1 MLQTADLYFRVFVSK
16 FSPPFTHTTIKLD
29 MLRIGLTGGIGSG
42 KSTVAKIF
50 ASLGIPVYYSDEE
63 NKRLMNEDESVK
75 SAILQH
81 FGADSYKEGKLDR
94 RYIASQV
101 FGNKEKLELLNSIT
115 HPAVIRHAA
124 QWMKRQEELYS
135 DTVPYAIKEAA
146 LIFESGSDKGLDLI
160 IGVWSPEQLR
170 IHRVMERDGVSK
182 EEVLRRMEG
191 QMDEDEKMKRCDF
204 LIHNDEQSLVTPQV
218 IALHERFVERNK
230 KKKK

>member
-1 MLQTADLYFRVFVSK
+1 
-16 FSPPFTHTTIKLD
+16 

-50 ASLGIPVYYSDEE
+50 ASLDIPVYYSDEE

-94 RYIASQV
+94 KYVASQV

-115 HPAVIRHAA
+115 HPAVIRHAE
-124 QWMKRQEELYS
+124 QWMKKQQELYG
-135 DTVPYAIKEAA
+135 DTIPYVIKEAA
-146 LIFESGSDKGLDLI
+146 LIFESGSDKGLDLV
-160 IGVWSPEQLR
+160 IGVWSPKPLR
-170 IHRVMERDGVSK
+170 IRRVMERDGVSN

-191 QMDEDEKMKRCDF
+191 QMDEEEKMKRCNF
-204 LIHNDEQSLVTPQV
+204 VILNDEESLVTPQV
-218 IALHERFVERNK
+218 VALHERFIERNK
-230 KKKK
+230 KKGVVNGER

>member
-1 MLQTADLYFRVFVSK
+1 
-16 FSPPFTHTTIKLD
+16 

-50 ASLGIPVYYSDEE
+50 ASLGIPIYYADEE

-115 HPAVIRHAA
+115 HPAVIRHAE
-124 QWMKRQEELYS
+124 QWMKQKEELYR
-135 DTVPYAIKEAA
+135 DTVPYVIKEAA
-146 LIFESGSDKGLDLI
+146 LIFESGSDKDLDLV
-160 IGVWSPEQLR
+160 IGVWSPQPLR
-170 IHRVMERDGVSK
+170 IRRVMLRDNVSD

-191 QMDEDEKMKRCDF
+191 QMDEDEKMQRCDF
-204 LIHNDEQSLVTPQV
+204 IINNDEESLVTPQV
-218 IALHERFVERNK
+218 IALHERFVERSRRRK
-230 KKKK
+230 